1 MDSVLADAMAH
12 YRRGSTREAEL
23 ACEKLLADARD
34 NADALML
41 LAEIHLAS
49 GRMASAVDLLT
60 RLTEL
65 RPADP
70 ATRRRLGGALLAL
83 GRPRDAV
90 DVLRAAIAIEPGS
103 TRAHNNLGQALLQLG
118 ELGTAIACYETA
130 LRLDPGYAIAHN
142 NRGLALTETGDL
154 EGAADAFRRAA
165 ALDPTLA
172 MAWVNLAIVH
182 AKLGQLPDALR
193 HYEQALA
200 LAPRLFEAWAGR
212 ASVLTRL
219 CRFEAAL
226 TCFGTA
232 LTLRP
237 ADAATLASQ
246 AFVLLSMERTD
257 AALASADQS
266 LRAQETGVDAHNV
279 RAGALRKLNRHAEAL
294 RSLERA
300 LELDPGHVA
309 AWCARGLV
317 LHEMGDFEAAT
328 ASYRKALD
336 QDPNCV
342 QARTRLLASLI
353 PSVPLSQEESMR
365 ARGAFAAELAHWE
378 NWLGRRDLDEEDA
391 LTAAGQQFF
400 YLSYEEESNRAM
412 LERYRGAAA
421 ALLERQERFPRVT
434 HTRAASS
441 PRLKLGFVSAQ
452 LFDHSV
458 FTAIL
463 QGWLHCLDR
472 SRFEIHLFS
481 VGLNQDALTQAARA
495 SVDHFESG
503 ARPMAEWARAIGER
517 DLDALIY
524 PEIGMNETT
533 LVLASLRLARRQFAA
548 WGHPETSGLPT
559 IDYYLSAELFEPPD
573 AQDHYTERLV
583 RLPNLGVHCRPYAM
597 TPTPVDFTALGI
609 PHDRPV
615 LICPG
620 VPFKYRPQD
629 DWIFVQIARHL
640 ERCTFVFFNHE
651 KGALS
656 QMLQARICA
665 AFGEAHLDAAQYL
678 VSIPWQPRPAFF
690 GLLRQADV
698 YLDTI
703 GFSGFNTLMQAVEC
717 RLPCVAYEGRFLRGR
732 LGSGILRRL
741 GLTEWVAADREGY
754 VDRAVQLAAGAAHRS
769 QVRDRM
775 RLAEDALY
783 EDVSAVKALSELL
796 LQEST

>member
-23 ACEKLLADARD
+23 ACERLLADARD

-41 LAEIHLAS
+41 LAEIRLAS
-49 GRMASAVDLLT
+49 GRTASAVDLLT
-60 RLTEL
+60 RLSEL
-65 RPADP
+65 RPADS

-83 GRPRDAV
+83 GRAGDAV
-90 DVLRAAIAIEPGS
+90 DVLRAAIAMEPGS

-118 ELGTAIACYETA
+118 ELGAAITSYETA
-130 LRLDPGYAIAHN
+130 LRLDPGYAIGHN
-142 NRGLALTETGDL
+142 NLGLALTETGDL
-154 EGAADAFRRAA
+154 EAAAASFRRAA

-172 MAWVNLAIVH
+172 MALVNLAIVH

-193 HYEQALA
+193 NYEQALA
-200 LAPRLFEAWAGR
+200 LAPRLFEAWVGR
-212 ASVLTRL
+212 ASVLTQL
-219 CRFEAAL
+219 CRLEAAL
-226 TCFGTA
+226 NCFGTA

-246 AFVLLSMERTD
+246 AFVLLSLERTD

-266 LRAQETGVDAHNV
+266 LQVQETSVEGHHV

-294 RSLERA
+294 RSLERV
-300 LELDPGHVA
+300 LELDPAHVP
-309 AWCARGLV
+309 AWCARGMV
-317 LHEMGDFEAAT
+317 LHEMGDFVDAA
-328 ASYRKALD
+328 AAYRQALVL
-336 QDPNCV
+336 DPNCV

-353 PSVPLSQEESMR
+353 PSVPRSQEQSMS
-365 ARGAFAAELAHWE
+365 ARTAFAAELAHWE
-378 NWLGRRDLDEEDA
+378 NGLGRRDLDIEDA
-391 LTAAGQQFF
+391 LTIARQQFF
-400 YLSYEEESNRAM
+400 YLSYEEESNRAL

-421 ALLERQERFPRVT
+421 DMLERLDWFPRFT
-434 HTRAASS
+434 PAMAAPSTRV
-441 PRLKLGFVSAQ
+441 KLGFVSAQ
-452 LFDHSV
+452 VFDHSV

-481 VGLNQDALTQAARA
+481 VGLNQDALTHAVRT
-495 SVDHFESG
+495 SVDHFETG
-503 ARPMAEWARAIGER
+503 PRPTTEWARSIGER
-517 DLDALIY
+517 GLDALIY

-573 AQDHYTERLV
+573 AQDHYTEHLV

-615 LICPG
+615 LVCPG

-629 DWIFVQIARHL
+629 DWIFVEIARRL
-640 ERCTFVFFNHE
+640 GRCTFVFFNHE

-656 QMLQARICA
+656 TMLQARISA
-665 AFGEAHLDAAQYL
+665 AFGEAHLNAAQYL

-717 RLPCVAYEGRFLRGR
+717 RLPCVTYEGRFLRGR

-741 GLTEWVAADREGY
+741 GLAEWVAADREGY
-754 VDRAVQLAAGAAHRS
+754 VDRAVKLAADGGCRS
-769 QVRDRM
+769 QMRDRM
-775 RLAEDALY
+775 RVAEDSLY
-783 EDVSAVKALSELL
+783 ADVSAVNALSELL
-796 LQEST
+796 LRVST